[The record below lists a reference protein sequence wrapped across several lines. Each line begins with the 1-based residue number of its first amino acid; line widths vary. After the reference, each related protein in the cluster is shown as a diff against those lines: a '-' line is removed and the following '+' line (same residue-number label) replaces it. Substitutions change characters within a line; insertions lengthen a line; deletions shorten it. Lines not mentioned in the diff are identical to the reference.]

1 MSASL
6 FTAGH
11 NTYIKIVAVALI
23 AAIAIAIIGIK
34 THVANTTS
42 VSLPTAVNWLVFKPA
57 DWDGIPCPQL
67 HCQS

>member
-6 FTAGH
+6 FTADH
-11 NTYIKIVAVALI
+11 NTYIKIVAVAHR
-23 AAIAIAIIGIK
+23 AVAVIGIK

-42 VSLPTAVNWLVFKPA
+42 ASLPTAVNWLVFKPA
-57 DWDGIPCPQL
+57 DYDGTPCPQM